1 VRVRKQPR
9 RCTTRS
15 TAIPGSAPLITGH
28 GFPPRSDQRCETARQ
43 GRHMQIAFLLYKGFT
58 PLDAVGPYQV
68 LAAMPGATP
77 VFVAEKAGPVHSDSG
92 CSIVAGQSLA
102 ETIRP
107 QVVVVPGSL
116 TSFTTMMRHQPVLD
130 WLRDVSAHAEYM
142 ISVCTGSLLLASA
155 GLLSGRKATT
165 HWAARGLLAALGVT
179 VEPDR
184 VVDTGEVITA
194 AGVSAGIDMALHL
207 ARRIRGEDTARAIQL
222 AIEYDPAPPFD
233 SGSAEKASPAATQAV
248 LTALAARGAGWVREP
263 GGGR

>member
-1 VRVRKQPR
+1 
-9 RCTTRS
+9 
-15 TAIPGSAPLITGH
+15 
-28 GFPPRSDQRCETARQ
+28 
-43 GRHMQIAFLLYKGFT
+43 MQIAFLLYKGFT
-58 PLDAVGPYQV
+58 SLDAVGPYQV
-68 LAAMPGATP
+68 LAAMPGAEP
-77 VFVAEKAGPVHSDSG
+77 IFVAEEAGPVHSDSG

-102 ETIRP
+102 EAIRP

-142 ISVCTGSLLLASA
+142 TSVCTGSLLLASA

-179 VEPDR
+179 VVPDH

-207 ARRIRGEDTARAIQL
+207 ARRIPRRGHRPSHPARHRVRPSTPVRRRLSREGKPGRNA
-222 AIEYDPAPPFD
+222 
-233 SGSAEKASPAATQAV
+233 GS
-248 LTALAARGAGWVREP
+248 ARGAGGSRC
-263 GGGR
+263 